1 MAFCYK
7 IEISAKK
14 NVPYLFF
21 SYCSLQEETKSA
33 GGVTETEN

>member
-21 SYCSLQEETKSA
+21 SYCSLQEETKSVA
-33 GGVTETEN
+33 DVTKKKD

>member
-7 IEISAKK
+7 IEISEK

-33 GGVTETEN
+33 GDVTKTKN